1 MKVCTAFDTRSQ
13 AVARV
18 VVADRTAK
26 NCRCHVT
33 EATPTF
39 REIICAHARHSQYK
53 ATYQTVFELHG
64 SQSMPGPLTCYDG
77 PSLFGKFR
85 VQRGPPSAPSLLCK
99 RDDYDLV

>member
-53 ATYQTVFELHG
+53 ATYQTVFEFHG

-77 PSLFGKFR
+77 PLTIRKIPGTEGAA
-85 VQRGPPSAPSLLCK
+85 VGPLTF
-99 RDDYDLV
+99 V